1 LTAGNESAIQTQ
13 ALRFGRDFECSGA
26 GTANRRARVMF
37 SSGRSGEQFFGGL
50 GPGLLS
56 VALSALAFRYLFLRR
71 IIPPTIEGA
80 AFLRF
85 SIFLLA
91 TLRRPLVGWWP
102 TFVRRQLSLYL
113 PGNAVIH

>member
-1 LTAGNESAIQTQ
+1 MKALFKLRRYGLAAISSAV
-13 ALRFGRDFECSGA
+13 AL
-26 GTANRRARVMF
+26 ARPIDAPASCF
-37 SSGRSGEQFFGGL
+37 LLAPAAEQFLGGL

-71 IIPPTIEGA
+71 IIPPAIEGA